1 MLIAKMY
8 MLVIFAGKST
18 RMKKV
23 VDQFTVVSNIPYNS
37 TNYCI
42 TLKSS
47 LPLEKIEAG
56 QFTNVEIPGNKD
68 VFLRRPF
75 SLFEVDYKSN
85 TVSILVK
92 ILGKGSK
99 TLTEVQSGEELSLI
113 YPLGKGFTL
122 PSKGEKILAVGG
134 GSGVAPVLH
143 LARNSH
149 LPTEKVHVIL
159 GARSASDHI
168 PVDHYSEWAT
178 CHYTTDDGSLGIHGV
193 VTSHPL
199 FKDLTQF
206 DRIYACGPL
215 PMMKAVAA
223 QAKLADVSCEVSL
236 ENLMACG
243 FGVCLCCIEPTN
255 KGNLCVC
262 TEGPVFN
269 VNNLKW

>member
-1 MLIAKMY
+1 
-8 MLVIFAGKST
+8 
-18 RMKKV
+18 MKKV
-23 VDQFTVVSNIPYNS
+23 VDQFTVVSTIPYNS

-42 TLKSS
+42 TLKSHS
-47 LPLEKIEAG
+47 PLEKIEAG
-56 QFTNVEIPGNKD
+56 QFTNVEIPGNKE

-85 TVSILVK
+85 TLSILVK

-99 TLTEVQSGEELSLI
+99 TLTEIRPGEILSLI

-122 PSKGEKILAVGG
+122 PKNNEKIMAVGG

-143 LARNSH
+143 LARNSG
-149 LPTEKVHVIL
+149 LPVDNVQVIL
-159 GARSASDHI
+159 GARSSGDHI
-168 PVDHYSEWAT
+168 PVDHYYEWAN
-178 CHYTTDDGSLGIHGV
+178 CHYTTDDGSKGIHGV
-193 VTSHPL
+193 VTNHPL
-199 FKDLTQF
+199 FNNLNEF

-223 QAKLADVSCEVSL
+223 QAKKANVTCEVSL

-243 FGVCLCCIEPTN
+243 FGVCLCCIEPTT

-262 TEGPVFN
+262 TEGTVFN
-269 VNNLKW
+269 INDLKW